1 MKLALRHL
9 IVILYAKSQTMDGF
23 KYVLLGIMDDIDSQ
37 KFKSLG
43 NRTQES
49 LMSTL
54 ERVKITNLGLNMDKD
69 VAKQKSDRV
78 IPSDRQLDPK
88 DVKYQ

>member
-1 MKLALRHL
+1 
-9 IVILYAKSQTMDGF
+9 MDGF

-88 DVKYQ
+88 DLT

>member
-1 MKLALRHL
+1 
-9 IVILYAKSQTMDGF
+9 MDGF

-54 ERVKITNLGLNMDKD
+54 ERVKITNIGLNMDKD

-88 DVKYQ
+88 DLT

>member
-1 MKLALRHL
+1 
-9 IVILYAKSQTMDGF
+9 MDGF

-54 ERVKITNLGLNMDKD
+54 EKVKITNIGLNMDKD

-88 DVKYQ
+88 DLT